1 MKPPKHP
8 DRKADA
14 KPDASASPALSTLP
28 AFPTLPAFLDASP
41 SPYHAAAT
49 AIAAALAAGYQVLYD
64 GDPWTLKPGQGY
76 VVLHNGSTVAAFRM
90 GRKAPADAGFRL
102 VGAHTDSPNLRLK
115 PRPGL
120 ASVGHV
126 LFDVEI
132 YGSPILATWLDRDL
146 GLAGR
151 VAFERGGTLAT
162 ALVRVDEPLCRISS
176 LAIHL
181 ARGVNEEGL
190 KLDKHRHLSPS
201 LGLLAPGEDASR
213 VALDALAKAAECQ
226 PEDLRGFDVGLH
238 DTAKAA
244 YVGRDGEF
252 LASARLD
259 NLASCHAALAA
270 LVAAPA
276 GDATAVAFLFDH
288 EEVGSMTAEGA
299 SSAWTAGLLAR
310 LVASAGG
317 ADALPRALA
326 RSMLV
331 SADMAHAVHPNHPE
345 KHDGVH
351 APRLNGGPV
360 VKTNASRRYGTDA
373 ETGAYFRALCRA
385 EGVPAQEF
393 VTRADLACG
402 STIGPIVAAGAGLR
416 TVDVGNP
423 MLSMHSVR
431 ELCGRHDGAALVR
444 VLTRFYAAD
453 VPLPW

>member
-1 MKPPKHP
+1 MKPTKPRA
-8 DRKADA
+8 DR
-14 KPDASASPALSTLP
+14 PALDLDLP
-28 AFPTLPAFLDASP
+28 QFLDAGP
-41 SPYHAAAT
+41 SPYHAAAV
-49 AIAAALAAGYQVLYD
+49 AVGAAVRAGFQVLYD
-64 GDPWTLKPGQGY
+64 GDPWTLEAGRAY

-120 ASVGHV
+120 ASAGHV
-126 LFDVEI
+126 LFDVEV
-132 YGSPILATWLDRDL
+132 YGSPILATWVDRDL
-146 GLAGR
+146 SIAGR
-151 VAFERGGTLAT
+151 VTLDRGGTLAT
-162 ALVRVDEPLCRISS
+162 ALVRVDEPLCRIST

-181 ARGVNEEGL
+181 GRGVNEDGL
-190 KLDKHRHLSPS
+190 KLDKHRHLAPS
-201 LGLLAPGEDASR
+201 LGQLAAGEDPTRA
-213 VALDALAKAAECQ
+213 ALDTLARAAEC
-226 PEDLRGFDVGLH
+226 EVDDLRGFDVGLY

-244 YVGRDGEF
+244 YVGRHGEL

-270 LVAAPA
+270 VIAAPPS
-276 GDATAVAFLFDH
+276 DATAIAFLFDH
-288 EEVGSMTAEGA
+288 EEVGSQTAEGA
-299 SSAWTAGLLAR
+299 SSAWTAGLLQRIAT
-310 LVASAGG
+310 AAGG
-317 ADALPRALA
+317 AASLPQALA

-351 APRLNGGPV
+351 APRLNEGPV

-373 ETGAYFRALCRA
+373 ETGAYFRALCRL

-402 STIGPIVAAGAGLR
+402 STIGPIVAAGAGIR

-431 ELCGRHDGAALVR
+431 EVCGRHDAAAMTR
-444 VLTRFYAAD
+444 VLTRFLAAD

>member
-1 MKPPKHP
+1 VKH
-8 DRKADA
+8 A
-14 KPDASASPALSTLP
+14 KKSAALDVDLP
-28 AFPTLPAFLDASP
+28 HFLDASP
-41 SPYHAAAT
+41 SPYHAAAV
-49 AIAAALAAGYQVLYD
+49 AVGIAVRAGFQVLYD
-64 GDPWTLKPGQGY
+64 GDPWALEAGRAY

-90 GRKAPADAGFRL
+90 GRRAPADAGFRL

-126 LFDVEI
+126 LFDVEV

-146 GLAGR
+146 SVAGR
-151 VAFERGGTLAT
+151 VTLARGDALAT
-162 ALVRVDEPLCRISS
+162 ALVRVDEPVCRISS

-181 ARGVNEEGL
+181 SRGVNEDGL

-201 LGLLAPGEDASR
+201 LGLLAPDEDASR
-213 VALDALAKAAECQ
+213 AALDALARAAECQ
-226 PEDLRGFDVGLH
+226 PEDLRGFDVGLY

-244 YVGRDGEF
+244 HVGRQGEF

-270 LVAAPA
+270 LVAAPPS
-276 GDATAVAFLFDH
+276 DATAVALLFDH
-288 EEVGSMTAEGA
+288 EEVGSQTAEGA
-299 SSAWTAGLLAR
+299 SSAWTAGLLTRIAT
-310 LVASAGG
+310 AAGG
-317 ADALPRALA
+317 ASTLPQALA
-326 RSMLV
+326 RSLLV

-385 EGVPAQEF
+385 EGVVPQEF

-402 STIGPIVAAGAGLR
+402 STIGPIVAAGAGIR

-431 ELCGRHDGAALVR
+431 ELCGRHDAAAMTR
-444 VLTRFYAAD
+444 VLTRLFAAD